1 MAVATHLG
9 IKLGEY
15 DTRIRTFIPD
25 YEEMLQAAAS
35 VVPANARQIVDLGIG
50 SGALSACCLRNAPR
64 AQIFGID
71 DDRGM
76 LDTAGRRLRGRAE
89 LICGNFLG
97 SQLPACEAV
106 VASFALHH
114 IRTRAAKEKLYRRI
128 RKVLRPGGIMVNV
141 DCQPARDRTLARQ
154 QMDAWRSH
162 LMKSYSRSKAV
173 EFLREWAKE
182 DVYIPL
188 EDEIELMKRGGFA
201 VEIVFRRGAFAVM
214 AARPRN

>member
-1 MAVATHLG
+1 MGVATHLG

-25 YEEMLQAAAS
+25 YEEMLLAAAS
-35 VVPANARQIVDLGIG
+35 VVPANARKIVDLGIG
-50 SGALSACCLRNAPR
+50 TGALSACCLRNARR
-64 AQIFGID
+64 ARIFGID
-71 DDRGM
+71 ADARMMD
-76 LDTAGRRLRGRAE
+76 AAVRRLHGRAE
-89 LICGNFLG
+89 LMCGNFIRAD
-97 SQLPACEAV
+97 LPTCEAV

-114 IRTRAAKEKLYRRI
+114 VRTRAAKEKLYRRI
-128 RKVLRPGGIMVNV
+128 RRVLRPGGMLVNV

-162 LMKSYSRSKAV
+162 LMKSYSRMKAI

-188 EDEIELMKRGGFA
+188 EDEIELMKRGGFV
-201 VEIVFRRGAFAVM
+201 VEVVWRRGAFAVL
-214 AARPRN
+214 AARPRT